1 MPAVAPA
8 LCRAAEHLLLL
19 SLVAILTPLPR
30 ESTANSGAVV
40 LLINVFVQCR
50 YISKLFLAF
59 CRGLLHRAIQQGPL
73 AEVTS
78 RGKKSIKNIL
88 PNKNYVN
95 IRLEG
100 SSVEH
105 QNKRT

>member
-8 LCRAAEHLLLL
+8 RCRAEEHLLLL
-19 SLVAILTPLPR
+19 SLVATLTHLPM
-30 ESTANSGAVV
+30 ESTANSGAIV
-40 LLINVFVQCR
+40 LRINVFVQWH

-73 AEVTS
+73 AKVTS

-88 PNKNYVN
+88 H
-95 IRLEG
+95 I
-100 SSVEH
+100 
-105 QNKRT
+105 